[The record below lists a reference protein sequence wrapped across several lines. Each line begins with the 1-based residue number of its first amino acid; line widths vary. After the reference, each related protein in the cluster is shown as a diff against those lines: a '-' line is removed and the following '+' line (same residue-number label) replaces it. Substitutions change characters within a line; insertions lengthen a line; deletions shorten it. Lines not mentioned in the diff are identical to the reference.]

1 MRVYEVF
8 TDIKFDIDIGDYIN
22 VLRYTLYPEYISD
35 SYHQINSLHNIGYYL
50 NSSHMDSIVMD
61 IDHKFRGL
69 ESTLIEYRDTI
80 ISDLRDNKINYIL
93 DESL

>member
-8 TDIKFDIDIGDYIN
+8 TDIEFDIDIGDYKTVI
-22 VLRYTLYPEYISD
+22 RYTLYPEYISD

-50 NSSHMDSIVMD
+50 NSSHMNSIVMD
-61 IDHKFRGL
+61 IDYKFRGL